1 MKCSSQRTHVGIL
14 CSLGLA
20 DASSLSLSDTMSFI
34 CFIVFCMGSFN
45 FFLRVF
51 CSFALFLARRWKRR
65 TFLEYSL
72 AKPEAT
78 GCRDW
83 WILLTF
89 QSYAVRCSSSE
100 KENYFYAHTVFRLKP
115 KEHCTSKY
123 KGCDL
128 RGQTFFISLHTQR
141 LNESNFLLALCFSSV
156 SFLH

>member
-1 MKCSSQRTHVGIL
+1 MNRKVCFLYNVKCSSQRTHVGIL

-34 CFIVFCMGSFN
+34 CFTVFCMESFN

-51 CSFALFLARRWKRR
+51 CNFALFLARRWKRR
-65 TFLEYSL
+65 IFLEYSL

-78 GCRDW
+78 GCKDW

-100 KENYFYAHTVFRLKP
+100 KEKLLLCTYCFQTKTKGTLYFQV
-115 KEHCTSKY
+115 
-123 KGCDL
+123 
-128 RGQTFFISLHTQR
+128 
-141 LNESNFLLALCFSSV
+141 
-156 SFLH
+156 